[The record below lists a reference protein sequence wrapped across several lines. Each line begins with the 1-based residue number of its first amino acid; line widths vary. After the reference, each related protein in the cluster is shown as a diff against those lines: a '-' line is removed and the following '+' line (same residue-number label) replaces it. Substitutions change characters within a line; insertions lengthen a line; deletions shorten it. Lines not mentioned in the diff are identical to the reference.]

1 MRFRGRE
8 NLNAVTLTLGEDRLS
23 DSVGGLSCLSCV
35 LTKLHMSTRT
45 SVQSHRV
52 LMKT

>member
-8 NLNAVTLTLGEDRLS
+8 KAVAQTLGEDRLS

-35 LTKLHMSTRT
+35 RTKIHVSTRT

>member
-1 MRFRGRE
+1 MCFRDRE
-8 NLNAVTLTLGEDRLS
+8 NTVVLTRGEDKLS
-23 DSVGGLSCLSCV
+23 DSVGELSCLSCV
-35 LTKLHMSTRT
+35 RTKLLHMSTRK